1 MASVP
6 NEDTLPECA
15 DHGNENEIS
24 EESRTSR

>member
-6 NEDTLPECA
+6 NEDTLSECA

-24 EESRTSR
+24 EESRTRR